1 MKLLDLIKAL
11 EPDTMVRIVIWLD
24 YPAYLKLR
32 GIRANKL
39 LNNKKYA
46 DYLEYYKPSIIKAIK
61 EKEIEIEVFEKEPI

>member
-39 LNNKKYA
+39 LTNKKYT
-46 DYLEYYKPSIIKAIK
+46 DYLEYYKPNIIKAIK
-61 EKEIEIEVFEKEPI
+61 EKEIEINVSEKEPI

>member
-1 MKLLDLIKAL
+1 MKLIDIIKAL

-46 DYLEYYKPSIIKAIK
+46 DYLEYYKPNIIKAIK
-61 EKEIEIEVFEKEPI
+61 EKEIEINVYEKEPI